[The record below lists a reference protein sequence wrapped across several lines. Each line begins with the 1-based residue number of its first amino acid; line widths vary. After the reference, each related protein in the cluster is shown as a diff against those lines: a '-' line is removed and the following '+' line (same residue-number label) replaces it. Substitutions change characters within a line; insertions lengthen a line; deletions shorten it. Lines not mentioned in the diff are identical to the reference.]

1 MIINVGGQNNIVRI
15 SNLVLDS
22 YYLDQIRFLKD
33 CNDQLLKIINS
44 QRVIIGEQMK
54 KVNSIN
60 QNKRNS
66 DECKN
71 ENK

>member
-1 MIINVGGQNNIVRI
+1 MIINVGGQNNVVRI
-15 SNLVLDS
+15 SNSVIDS

-33 CNDQLLKIINS
+33 YNNQLLKIIDS
-44 QRVIIGEQMK
+44 QRVVIGEQMK

-60 QNKRNS
+60 QNKRIS

-71 ENK
+71 KKK